1 MNIEIKD
8 LIEFGFITAAIIAA
22 WNKIAS
28 KHEKLE
34 DKMLT
39 LEKRYDKEITD
50 INGTMENIIKTNQT
64 LMNAVTELNV
74 HTADFLKRAKEN
86 WDRNDKN
93 FERIF
98 NKIEQFDEGI
108 KKFYRDNSQFNTSD
122 KD

>member
-39 LEKRYDKEITD
+39 LEKRYDKELTD

-74 HTADFLKRAKEN
+74 HTADFLKRDNEN
-86 WDRNDKN
+86 WERNEKN

-108 KKFYRDNSQFNTSD
+108 KKFYRDNSQFNTSGN
-122 KD
+122 